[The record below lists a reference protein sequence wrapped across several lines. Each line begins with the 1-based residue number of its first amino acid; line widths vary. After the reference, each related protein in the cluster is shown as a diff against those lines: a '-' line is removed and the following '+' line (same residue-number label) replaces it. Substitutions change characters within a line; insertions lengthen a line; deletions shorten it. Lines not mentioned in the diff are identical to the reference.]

1 MSRRV
6 GMTEKKIPVKQ
17 SDEDKMLEGFM
28 NPNGE
33 KQSDEDKKS
42 DGKEKK

>member
-6 GMTEKKIPVKQ
+6 GMTEKKIPVKR

-28 NPNGE
+28 DPNGA
-33 KQSDEDKKS
+33 KQSDEDKML

>member
-17 SDEDKMLEGFM
+17 SDEDELLEGFM
-28 NPNGE
+28 EPDGA
-33 KQSDEDKKS
+33 KQSDEDKKP

>member
-6 GMTEKKIPVKQ
+6 GMTEKKIPVKK
-17 SDEDKMLEGFM
+17 SDEDKLLEGFM
-28 NPNGE
+28 DPNGT
-33 KQSDEDKKS
+33 KQSDEDKKP

>member
-6 GMTEKKIPVKQ
+6 GMTEKKLPVKQ
-17 SDEDKMLEGFM
+17 SDEDKLLAGFM
-28 NPNGE
+28 DPDGA
-33 KQSDEDKKS
+33 KQSDKEKKP